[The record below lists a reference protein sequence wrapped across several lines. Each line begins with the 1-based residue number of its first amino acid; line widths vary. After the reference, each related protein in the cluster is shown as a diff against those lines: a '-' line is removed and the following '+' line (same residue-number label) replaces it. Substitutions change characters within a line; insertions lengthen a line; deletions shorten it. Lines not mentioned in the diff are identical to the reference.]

1 MLMRPILFGF
11 LYSGVRPMLMRC
23 LCRPGYLGGGLGAA
37 LGALFALG
45 WNGSH
50 FMNGVCSDLG
60 ACGGGTTSSDVTHS
74 SHMFKL
80 SWPPWLLFT
89 QTGPWI

>member
-1 MLMRPILFGF
+1 
-11 LYSGVRPMLMRC
+11 
-23 LCRPGYLGGGLGAA
+23 
-37 LGALFALG
+37 
-45 WNGSH
+45 
-50 FMNGVCSDLG
+50 MNGVCSDLG

-89 QTGPWI
+89 QMLFDLSGMVEVVSWSPSGELTRVSCSPAEALLIEDSQPPEVGVHLRMAT